1 MENTVT
7 IDVQAP
13 SSDLAHDRA
22 IAKHRLAASYRIFAR
37 FGFDEGAAGHI
48 TVRDPEH
55 TQTFWVAPFGRYFGS
70 LLPDDMVR
78 VDEDGDVVE
87 GSGQVNKA
95 AFCIHAA
102 IHQARPEVNGAAH
115 AHGLHGKTFASLDR
129 LLAPLTQDSCAFYGQ
144 HSRFD
149 EFGGVVLDRD
159 YGDRIAKCL
168 GTGRALIL
176 ANHGHLTAAASLEAA
191 VWWFVSME
199 RSFQSELMARAAGEP
214 CEIPA
219 EIAALTAGQHTVE
232 YAELCFSALYERI
245 VAEQPDLAATAP

>member
-1 MENTVT
+1 MENHVIPDVT
-7 IDVQAP
+7 SP
-13 SSDLAHDRA
+13 SSAFAHERA
-22 IAKHRLAASYRIFAR
+22 VAKHRLAASYRIFAR

-55 TQTFWVAPFGRYFGS
+55 THTFWVAPFGRYFGA

-78 VDEDGDVVE
+78 VDEDGNVVE
-87 GSGQVNKA
+87 GTGEVNRA

-144 HSRFD
+144 HARFD
-149 EFGGVVLDRD
+149 EFGGVVLDQA

-214 CEIPA
+214 REIPHATA
-219 EIAALTAGQHTVE
+219 ELTASQHTVE
-232 YAELCFSALYERI
+232 YAELCFASLYERI